1 MQIGLT
7 KDDLKNKYQFFI
19 LSGIIIFC
27 DQISKN
33 YFENF
38 LLNVEGYSVKAVGDE
53 FARFTLAYN
62 TGIAF
67 SIDLGGRYLLASIS
81 FIASLFIVYL
91 ILKTDISKKLEL
103 WAFGMILGGALGN
116 MIDRAL
122 YGKVVDFI
130 DCDFPDFIMH
140 RWPIFNIADSFVTV
154 GMVLLAVQYLFLE
167 RKKHLNIQLIPS

>member
-7 KDDLKNKYQFFI
+7 KDDLKSKYQFFI

-27 DQISKN
+27 DQISKKF
-33 YFENF
+33 FENF

-67 SIDLGGRYLLASIS
+67 SIDIGGRYFLASIS

-91 ILKTDISKKLEL
+91 IFKTDISKKLEL

-167 RKKHLNIQLIPS
+167 RKKHENK